1 MQLDILVPGFPRPYL
16 DGDRLDGGAPLVA
29 RIAEFASADECAA
42 LIARIEALGPDVAPI
57 TTGRGFEMR
66 PDVRNNARV
75 MFDDVE
81 LAARLYARLA
91 PLVPPTLCEMH
102 PVGLNERFR
111 GYRYTP
117 GQRFAP
123 HYDGAF
129 IRGPDERSQLT
140 FLLYLDE
147 GCAGGATNFL
157 EHRVEV
163 TPARGAA
170 VWFQH
175 ALLHEGAPVEAGV
188 KYVLRSDVMYR
199 APW

>member
-1 MQLDILVPGFPRPYL
+1 MQLEILVPGTGRPYL
-16 DGDRLDGGAPLVA
+16 DGDRFDGSAPLVA
-29 RIAEFASADECAA
+29 RVAGFAPDDETAA
-42 LIARIEALGPDVAPI
+42 LIARIEELGPDAAPI
-57 TTGRGFEMR
+57 TTTRGAVMR

-81 LAARLYARLA
+81 LAARLFDR
-91 PLVPPTLCEMH
+91 LVPFVPATLAGRR

-129 IRGPDERSQLT
+129 VRNAQEESLLT
-140 FLLYLDE
+140 VLVYLDD
-147 GCAGGATNFL
+147 GCAGGETNFL
-157 EHRVEV
+157 DFDV
-163 TPARGAA
+163 TVRPAKGAV

-175 ALLHEGAPVEAGV
+175 MLLHEGAEVRSGT

-199 APW
+199 A